1 MIPKKTILT
10 LDTEACDLA
19 GNVYDVGYTIHNRRG
34 EILTTYNALVAE
46 IFTDASKMMGAFY
59 ARKLFTHYAPMLD
72 RGDIALVSWADIVAQ
87 IQSDVST
94 FGVNVLAA
102 YNLGFDRRVMR
113 QTNSLLGNGA
123 ILPAM
128 DMLDIWQFACET
140 KLSTLTYK
148 QIAKQ
153 NGWVSQAGNIRT
165 GAEYAYRFCS
175 GDHGFIED
183 HTALSD
189 AIIETDILT
198 ACYSSKKSVPY
209 NIMDAQP
216 WRIVNEKQQILEN
229 SGYGLYGLFYHRRYY
244 PLDGFGLANCGSY
257 LK

>member
-1 MIPKKTILT
+1 MIQKKIILT

-59 ARKLFTHYAPMLD
+59 AKKLFTHYAPMLD
-72 RGDIALVSWADIVAQ
+72 RGDISLVSWADIVAQ
-87 IQSDVST
+87 IQADVET

-113 QTNSLLGNGA
+113 QTNGLLGNGP

-140 KLSTLTYK
+140 KLSTATYK
-148 QIAKQ
+148 QIARC
-153 NGWVSQAGNIRT
+153 NGWVSDKGNIRT

-189 AIIETDILT
+189 ARIEVAIL
-198 ACYSSKKSVPY
+198 AECFRQKKSVPY
-209 NIMDAQP
+209 GIINGAP
-216 WRIVNEKQQILEN
+216 WRIVNPQA
-229 SGYGLYGLFYHRRYY
+229 GDDAHVH
-244 PLDGFGLANCGSY
+244 GS
-257 LK
+257 KVA